1 MRATSPLNLD
11 AGMSTTSRS
20 AWIPLRIRVRKS
32 AIGSLTD
39 MFCLPARLGHAGD
52 VALMCLLAQADAA
65 QSELAEVR
73 ARAAALAAAVVL
85 PCLVLLGAL
94 RALPL

>member
-20 AWIPLRIRVRKS
+20 AWIPLRMRVRKS

-39 MFCLPARLGHAGD
+39 ICLPARLGHARD
-52 VALMCLLAQADAA
+52 VALVRLLAQADAA
-65 QSELAEVR
+65 QPELAEVR

-94 RALPL
+94 RAHPL